1 MKVKYLV
8 FLLLFGSY
16 ANGFAQHHTEDSLKN
31 AILHGKE
38 DTNKVNSLLN
48 LGRVLESGNPDTSL
62 ILGNQALALS
72 TKIHWSK
79 GISEALGDIGLFYE
93 LKGAFNIA
101 FTYEDSALRVSKK
114 NGYSGDL
121 NSIYNE
127 LGNITSDQNNYA
139 VGLSYYFKALSID
152 SVTGRKLLA
161 GLYNNIGLDY
171 QDLGDYV
178 KAEEYYIKTEKIFE
192 ASNNTHQTAAVY
204 GNLGSLYYLQ
214 GNYLKGLKNNFRA
227 AQIDSSHHDVGG
239 LIAEYQNI
247 GLGYLYFKKFQ
258 NALQYT
264 FKALEFSRKTGE
276 LANIPKAFLNIA
288 ATYLQIY
295 QSDSAHKGFTFSIG
309 NAKFTVAHDALLDST
324 VVYETMGMA
333 YADSVNDKL
342 SYISAIQGLGNV
354 HMIKKDYAA
363 AIKCFQQAY
372 DTAANLGVLEEEFDF
387 SLALGHAFSKAGNY
401 QAAAQYLDK
410 ALVLKDSVFGIDK
423 SNKMSEMEAA
433 YQDEKMQKEIDVLG
447 QKNEIQNLRIKQNSY
462 FIYGLASLAL
472 LISVIAFLLIR
483 QNRINTKN
491 TRIELEQK
499 LLRSQMNPHFIFNAI
514 TSIQNYIYKEK
525 PQEAANYLSSVFKL
539 MRTIIESSKEEYV
552 ILEKEISSL
561 KHYLILQQL
570 CSNEKFDFAIDVNPD
585 IDAQNLL
592 IPPMMA
598 QPFIENAIEHGIA
611 NKPDEKGIIKV
622 RIALQSEMLLL
633 EIEDNGIGREKAKE
647 ISQQHS
653 GAHLS
658 IATNITRERIALLNK
673 NLKKKIT
680 MQIIDMKNEQGEQRG
695 TNVVFL
701 LQLNKIV

>member
-1 MKVKYLV
+1 MKVKFLA
-8 FLLLFGSY
+8 FLLFFCSY
-16 ANGFAQHHTEDSLKN
+16 VTSFSQRREADSIKN
-31 AILHGKE
+31 ILIHSKE
-38 DTNKVNSLLN
+38 DTSKIFAFLQLGTNIENS
-48 LGRVLESGNPDTSL
+48 NPDTAL
-62 ILGNQALALS
+62 ILGTQALALS
-72 TKIHWSK
+72 RKLNWVR
-79 GISEALGDIGLFYE
+79 GIVESLSDIGLFYE
-93 LKGAFNIA
+93 IKGAFNIA
-101 FTYEDSALRVSKK
+101 FTYEDSALRISEK
-114 NGYSGDL
+114 NGYSGNL

-139 VGLSYYFKALSID
+139 VGLGYYFKALRID
-152 SVTGRKLLA
+152 SLLGKNMVA
-161 GLYNNIGLDY
+161 GLCNNIGLDY

-178 KAEEYYIKTEKIFE
+178 KAEEYYIETEKIFE

-214 GNYLKGLKNNFRA
+214 GNYQKGLKSNFRA
-227 AQIDSSHHDVGG
+227 FQIDSSHNDLGG

-247 GLGYLYFKKFQ
+247 GLGYLYLKNYQ

-264 FKALEFSRKTGE
+264 FKALAFSRKTGE
-276 LANIPKAFLNIA
+276 LGNIPKAFLNIS

-295 QSDSAHKGFTFSIG
+295 QSDSAHTGFTFSLAG
-309 NAKFTVAHDALLDST
+309 TKFTIAHEALIDSSMA
-324 VVYETMGMA
+324 YEKLGMA

-354 HMIKKDYAA
+354 HMIKKDYPA
-363 AIKCFQQAY
+363 AIKCFQQAF
-372 DTAANLGVLEEEFDF
+372 DIADSLGVLEQELEFAQ
-387 SLALGHAFSKAGNY
+387 ALGNAFSKAGNY
-401 QAAAQYLDK
+401 QAAVKYFNKTIA
-410 ALVLKDSVFGIDK
+410 LKDSVFGIDK
-423 SNKMSEMEAA
+423 SNKMAEMEAA

-462 FIYGLASLAL
+462 FIYGLASLAI

-570 CSNEKFDFAIDVNPD
+570 CSNEKFDFTIDVDPNV
-585 IDAQNLL
+585 DAQNIL

-611 NKPDEKGIIKV
+611 NKPEKGIITV
-622 RIALQSEMLLL
+622 RISLQNTMLLL

-658 IATNITRERIALLNK
+658 IATNITQERIALLNK

-680 MQIIDMKNEQGEQRG
+680 MQIIDLKNEQNKPTG
-695 TNVVFL
+695 TKVIFVMP
-701 LQLNKIV
+701 LNRIV